1 MHTIVVGGG
10 LLSLSTAHKLLKC
23 SLRGRRRPGEV
34 RT

>member
-10 LLSLSTAHKLLKC
+10 LLSLSTAHNLLKWY
-23 SLRGRRRPGEV
+23 LRERRRVGEV